1 MLRNDNGDILR
12 MTVTSNDGK
21 VKFADQ
27 YSPFSITADNINSI
41 LYMLLHLQRCGEVL
55 EGTVC

>member
-1 MLRNDNGDILR
+1 

-21 VKFADQ
+21 VKFAGQ